1 MHYLRTRLRP
11 SVHGTVGRSGTG
23 SSPRC
28 VKARRRQLV
37 RGSRLNGTAWGF
49 VITEKFS
56 VPLHELYKWS
66 FNGQALH
73 RCAGALPICTMVGM
87 KHNNCPVPSAPHIAH
102 DIN

>member
-11 SVHGTVGRSGTG
+11 SVHETVGRSGTG

-28 VKARRRQLV
+28 VKARRRRVV

-49 VITEKFS
+49 VTTENFT
-56 VPLHELYKWS
+56 VPLHDLYNSS

-73 RCAGALPICTMVGM
+73 RSVAAFPIYAMTGM
-87 KHNNCPVPSAPHIAH
+87 LSHY
-102 DIN
+102 